1 MHLPEATK
9 QKTGK
14 GDNKLKSIHKLSGT
28 SSLRTTRRNDF
39 LLFMLPS
46 LIALMLVLA
55 IPLAYSLITSFFD
68 TNLKYQGLGEFVG
81 LRNYIEV
88 MQDTYFTESVA
99 TTLKFTVFV
108 VVLEF
113 LVGLA
118 IALLLNNIVKA
129 RNFFFT
135 IIIVPMMI
143 TPIAVGL
150 IWRLLLHSDLG
161 IVNYLLSLMGIS
173 GKAWLADSNLAL
185 GTVMFIDIWQNVPY
199 MVLVIL
205 AGLVTLP
212 SEPYEAAAIDGAS
225 RIQSF
230 FRLTV
235 PMMIPTFSV
244 VLLLRS
250 ITALKT
256 YDLIFVLT
264 RGGPGTTTEVISY
277 HIYQQAFR
285 YLEIGKASS
294 MSYLLLLMIVPI
306 AFLFIKISRNRTE

>member
-1 MHLPEATK
+1 M
-9 QKTGK
+9 
-14 GDNKLKSIHKLSGT
+14 KSV
-28 SSLRTTRRNDF
+28 RRKDF
-39 LLFMLPS
+39 LVFMLPS
-46 LIALMLVLA
+46 LIALILVLA
-55 IPLAYSLITSFFD
+55 VPLVYSLITSFFD
-68 TNLKYQGLGEFVG
+68 TNLKYPGLGEFLG
-81 LRNYIEV
+81 LQNYIETLK
-88 MQDTYFTESVA
+88 DPYFIDSVL
-99 TTLKFTVFV
+99 TTVKFTVFV
-108 VVLEF
+108 VVIEF
-113 LVGLA
+113 LVGLS
-118 IALLLNNIVKA
+118 IALLLNNIYKG

-161 IVNYLLSLMGIS
+161 IVNYLLSLIGIS
-173 GKAWLADSNLAL
+173 GRAWLADASIAL
-185 GTVMFIDIWQNVPY
+185 KTVMFIDIWQNVPY

-212 SEPYEAAAIDGAS
+212 TEPYEAAAIDGAS

-244 VLLLRS
+244 VMLLRT

-285 YLEIGKASS
+285 YLEIGKASA
-294 MSYLLLLMIVPI
+294 MSYLLLLMIIPV
-306 AFLFIKISRNRTE
+306 AFLFIKISRNRTN

>member
-1 MHLPEATK
+1 M
-9 QKTGK
+9 
-14 GDNKLKSIHKLSGT
+14 KSI
-28 SSLRTTRRNDF
+28 RRKDF
-39 LLFMLPS
+39 LVFMRPS
-46 LIALMLVLA
+46 LIALILVLA
-55 IPLAYSLITSFFD
+55 APLVYSLITSFFD
-68 TNLKYQGLGEFVG
+68 TNLKYQGLGEFLG
-81 LRNYIEV
+81 LQNYIDV
-88 MQDTYFTESVA
+88 VKDPYFRESVV

-108 VVLEF
+108 VALEF
-113 LVGLA
+113 LVGLI
-118 IALLLNNIVKA
+118 IALLLNNIRKL

-150 IWRLLLHSDLG
+150 IWGLLLHSDLG
-161 IVNYLLSLMGIS
+161 IVNYVLSLFGIS
-173 GKAWLADSNLAL
+173 GHAWLADASLAL
-185 GTVMFIDIWQNVPY
+185 PTVMFIDIWQNVPY

-212 SEPYEAAAIDGAS
+212 VDPYEAAAIDGAS

-230 FRLTV
+230 FKLTV
-235 PMMIPTFSV
+235 PMMVPTFSV
-244 VLLLRS
+244 VLLLRT

-285 YLEIGKASS
+285 FLEIGKASA
-294 MSYLLLLMIVPI
+294 MSYLLLLIIIPI
-306 AFLFIKISRNRTE
+306 AFVFVKISRNRTN

>member
-1 MHLPEATK
+1 
-9 QKTGK
+9 
-14 GDNKLKSIHKLSGT
+14 
-28 SSLRTTRRNDF
+28 
-39 LLFMLPS
+39 MLPS
-46 LIALMLVLA
+46 LIALILVLA
-55 IPLAYSLITSFFD
+55 APLVYSLITSFFD
-68 TNLKYQGLGEFVG
+68 TNLKYQGLGEFLG
-81 LRNYIEV
+81 LQNYIDV
-88 MQDTYFTESVA
+88 VKDPYFRESVV

-108 VVLEF
+108 VALEF
-113 LVGLA
+113 LVGLI
-118 IALLLNNIVKA
+118 IALLLNNIRKW

-161 IVNYLLSLMGIS
+161 IVNYVLSLFGIS
-173 GKAWLADSNLAL
+173 GRAWLADASLAL
-185 GTVMFIDIWQNVPY
+185 PTVMFIDIWQNVPY

-212 SEPYEAAAIDGAS
+212 VDPYEAAAIDGAS

-230 FRLTV
+230 FKLTV
-235 PMMIPTFSV
+235 PMMVPTFSV
-244 VLLLRS
+244 VLLLRT

-285 YLEIGKASS
+285 FLEIGKASA
-294 MSYLLLLMIVPI
+294 MSYLLLLIIIPI
-306 AFLFIKISRNRTE
+306 AFVFVKISRNRTN

>member
-1 MHLPEATK
+1 M
-9 QKTGK
+9 
-14 GDNKLKSIHKLSGT
+14 KSIQRTSGT
-28 SSLRTTRRNDF
+28 PTIKSARRKDF
-39 LLFMLPS
+39 LVFMLPS
-46 LIALMLVLA
+46 LIALMMVLA
-55 IPLAYSLITSFFD
+55 VPLAYSLVTSFFN
-68 TNLKYQGLGEFVG
+68 TNLKHPGLGDFVG
-81 LRNYIEV
+81 LQNYIEV
-88 MQDTYFTESVA
+88 LQDQYFMKSVG
-99 TTLKFTVFV
+99 TTLFFTVGV
-108 VVLEF
+108 VVIEF

-118 IALLLNNIVKA
+118 ISLLLNNIQKA

-161 IVNYLLSLMGIS
+161 IINYLLSLIGIT
-173 GKAWLADSNLAL
+173 GKAWLADSSIAL

-212 SEPYEAAAIDGAS
+212 TDPYEAAAIDGAT
-225 RIQSF
+225 RVQSF
-230 FRLTV
+230 FSLTV
-235 PMMIPTFSV
+235 PMMMPTFSV

-285 YLEIGKASS
+285 YLEIGKAAA
-294 MSYLLLLMIVPI
+294 MSYLLLLLIVPI
-306 AFLFIKISRNRTE
+306 AFFFIRISRNRSA

>member
-1 MHLPEATK
+1 MK
-9 QKTGK
+9 KI
-14 GDNKLKSIHKLSGT
+14 N
-28 SSLRTTRRNDF
+28 RRNF
-39 LLFMLPS
+39 IIFMLPS

-55 IPLAYSLITSFFD
+55 VPLVYSMITSFFD
-68 TNLKYQGLGEFVG
+68 TNLKYRGLGDFVG
-81 LRNYIEV
+81 LQNYIEV
-88 MQDTYFTESVA
+88 LKDKYFLESVK
-99 TTLKFTVFV
+99 TTVIFTVCV
-108 VVLEF
+108 VILEF
-113 LVGLA
+113 LTGLG
-118 IALLLNNIVKA
+118 IGLLLNNITKA

-161 IVNYLLSLMGIS
+161 IVNYVLSLIGIS
-173 GKAWLADSNLAL
+173 GKAWLADSSIAL
-185 GTVMFIDIWQNVPY
+185 KTVMFIDIWQNVPY

-212 SEPYEAAAIDGAS
+212 TEPYEAAAIDGAS
-225 RIQSF
+225 RLQSF
-230 FRLTV
+230 FNLTV

-244 VLLLRS
+244 VLLLRT

-285 YLEIGKASS
+285 YLEIGKASA
-294 MSYLLLLMIVPI
+294 MSYLLLLMIVPV
-306 AFLFIKISRNRTE
+306 AFLFIKISRNRTN

>member
-1 MHLPEATK
+1 M
-9 QKTGK
+9 
-14 GDNKLKSIHKLSGT
+14 KSI
-28 SSLRTTRRNDF
+28 RRKDF
-39 LLFMLPS
+39 LVFMLPS
-46 LIALMLVLA
+46 LIALILVLA
-55 IPLAYSLITSFFD
+55 APLVYSLITSFFD
-68 TNLKYQGLGEFVG
+68 TNLKYQGLGEFLG
-81 LRNYIEV
+81 LQNYIDV
-88 MQDTYFTESVA
+88 VKDPYFRESVV

-108 VVLEF
+108 VALEF
-113 LVGLA
+113 LVGLI
-118 IALLLNNIVKA
+118 IALLLNNIRKW

-161 IVNYLLSLMGIS
+161 IVNYVLSLFGIS
-173 GKAWLADSNLAL
+173 GRAWLADASLAL
-185 GTVMFIDIWQNVPY
+185 PTVMFIDIWQNVPY

-212 SEPYEAAAIDGAS
+212 VDPYEAAAIDGAS

-230 FRLTV
+230 FKLTV
-235 PMMIPTFSV
+235 PMMVPTFSV
-244 VLLLRS
+244 VLLLRT

-285 YLEIGKASS
+285 FLEIGKASA
-294 MSYLLLLMIVPI
+294 MSYLLLLIIIPI
-306 AFLFIKISRNRTE
+306 AFVFVKISRNRTN

>member
-1 MHLPEATK
+1 MK
-9 QKTGK
+9 KI
-14 GDNKLKSIHKLSGT
+14 N
-28 SSLRTTRRNDF
+28 RRNF
-39 LLFMLPS
+39 IIFMLPS

-55 IPLAYSLITSFFD
+55 VPLVYSMITSFFD
-68 TNLKYQGLGEFVG
+68 TNLKYRGLGDFVG
-81 LRNYIEV
+81 LQNYIEV
-88 MQDTYFTESVA
+88 LKDTYFLDSVK
-99 TTLKFTVFV
+99 TTVIFTVCV
-108 VVLEF
+108 VILEF
-113 LVGLA
+113 LTGLG
-118 IALLLNNIVKA
+118 IALLLNNIRKA

-161 IVNYLLSLMGIS
+161 IVNYVLSLIGIT
-173 GKAWLADSNLAL
+173 GKAWLADSAIAL
-185 GTVMFIDIWQNVPY
+185 KTVMFIDIWQNVPY

-212 SEPYEAAAIDGAS
+212 TEPYEAAAIDGAS
-225 RIQSF
+225 RLQSF
-230 FRLTV
+230 FNLTI

-244 VLLLRS
+244 VLLLRT

-285 YLEIGKASS
+285 YLEIGKASA
-294 MSYLLLLMIVPI
+294 MSYLLLLMIVPV
-306 AFLFIKISRNRTE
+306 AFLFIRISRNRMN

>member
-1 MHLPEATK
+1 MRK
-9 QKTGK
+9 I
-14 GDNKLKSIHKLSGT
+14 N
-28 SSLRTTRRNDF
+28 RRNF
-39 LLFMLPS
+39 IIFMLPS

-55 IPLAYSLITSFFD
+55 VPLVYSMITSFFD
-68 TNLKYQGLGEFVG
+68 TNLKYQGLGDFVG
-81 LRNYIEV
+81 LQNYIEV
-88 MQDTYFTESVA
+88 LKDTYFLDSVK
-99 TTLKFTVFV
+99 TTVIFTVCV
-108 VVLEF
+108 VILEF
-113 LVGLA
+113 LTGLG
-118 IALLLNNIVKA
+118 IALLLNNIRKA

-161 IVNYLLSLMGIS
+161 IVNYVLSLIGIT
-173 GKAWLADSNLAL
+173 GKAWLADSAIAL
-185 GTVMFIDIWQNVPY
+185 KTVMFIDIWQNVPY

-212 SEPYEAAAIDGAS
+212 TEPYEAAAIDGAS
-225 RIQSF
+225 RLQSF
-230 FRLTV
+230 FNLTV

-244 VLLLRS
+244 VLLLRT

-285 YLEIGKASS
+285 YLEIGKASA
-294 MSYLLLLMIVPI
+294 MSYLLLLMIVPV
-306 AFLFIKISRNRTE
+306 AFLFIKISRNRMN

>member
-1 MHLPEATK
+1 MK
-9 QKTGK
+9 KI
-14 GDNKLKSIHKLSGT
+14 N
-28 SSLRTTRRNDF
+28 RRNF
-39 LLFMLPS
+39 AIFMLPS

-55 IPLAYSLITSFFD
+55 VPLVYSMITSFFD
-68 TNLKYQGLGEFVG
+68 TNLKYRGLGDFVG
-81 LRNYIEV
+81 LQNYIEV
-88 MQDTYFTESVA
+88 LKDIYFLDSVK
-99 TTLKFTVFV
+99 TTVVFTVCV

-113 LVGLA
+113 LTGLG
-118 IALLLNNIVKA
+118 IAMLLNNIKKA

-161 IVNYLLSLMGIS
+161 IVNYVLSLIGIT
-173 GKAWLADSNLAL
+173 GKAWLADSSIAL
-185 GTVMFIDIWQNVPY
+185 KTVMFIDIWQNVPY

-212 SEPYEAAAIDGAS
+212 TEPYEAAAIDGAS

-230 FRLTV
+230 FNLTV

-244 VLLLRS
+244 VLLLRT

-285 YLEIGKASS
+285 YLEIGKASA

-306 AFLFIKISRNRTE
+306 AYMFIKISRNRTN

>member
-1 MHLPEATK
+1 MKSTHR
-9 QKTGK
+9 TG
-14 GDNKLKSIHKLSGT
+14 GT
-28 SSLRTTRRNDF
+28 PTIRSARRKDF
-39 LLFMLPS
+39 VTFMLPS
-46 LIALMLVLA
+46 LIALMMVLA
-55 IPLAYSLITSFFD
+55 VPLVYSLVTSFFD
-68 TNLKYQGLGEFVG
+68 TNLKHPGLGDFVG
-81 LRNYIEV
+81 LQNYAEV
-88 MQDTYFTESVA
+88 LHDQYFIKSVG
-99 TTLKFTVFV
+99 TTLLFTVCV
-108 VVLEF
+108 VVIEF

-118 IALLLNNIVKA
+118 ISLLLNNIRKA

-161 IVNYLLSLMGIS
+161 IINYLLSMIGIT
-173 GKAWLADSNLAL
+173 GKAWLADSSLAL

-212 SEPYEAAAIDGAS
+212 TDPYEAAAIDGAS
-225 RIQSF
+225 RVQSF
-230 FRLTV
+230 FSLTI
-235 PMMIPTFSV
+235 PMMTPTFSV

-250 ITALKT
+250 ITAMKT

-264 RGGPGTTTEVISY
+264 RGGPGITTEVISY

-285 YLEIGKASS
+285 YLEVGKAAA
-294 MSYLLLLMIVPI
+294 MSYLLVLLIVPI
-306 AFLFIKISRNRTE
+306 AFFFIRVSRNRNE

>member
-1 MHLPEATK
+1 
-9 QKTGK
+9 
-14 GDNKLKSIHKLSGT
+14 
-28 SSLRTTRRNDF
+28 
-39 LLFMLPS
+39 MLPS
-46 LIALMLVLA
+46 LIALILVLA
-55 IPLAYSLITSFFD
+55 APLVYSLITSFFD
-68 TNLKYQGLGEFVG
+68 TNLKYQGLGEFLG
-81 LRNYIEV
+81 LQNYIDV
-88 MQDTYFTESVA
+88 VKDPYFRESVV

-108 VVLEF
+108 VALEF
-113 LVGLA
+113 LVGLI
-118 IALLLNNIVKA
+118 IALLLNNIRKW

-161 IVNYLLSLMGIS
+161 IVNYVLSLFGIS
-173 GKAWLADSNLAL
+173 GHAWLADASLAL
-185 GTVMFIDIWQNVPY
+185 PTVMFIDIWQNVPY

-212 SEPYEAAAIDGAS
+212 VDPYEAAAIDGAS

-230 FRLTV
+230 FKLTV
-235 PMMIPTFSV
+235 PMMVPTFSV
-244 VLLLRS
+244 VLLLRT

-285 YLEIGKASS
+285 FLEIGKASA
-294 MSYLLLLMIVPI
+294 MSYLLLLIIIPI
-306 AFLFIKISRNRTE
+306 AFVFVKISRNRTN

>member
-1 MHLPEATK
+1 
-9 QKTGK
+9 
-14 GDNKLKSIHKLSGT
+14 
-28 SSLRTTRRNDF
+28 
-39 LLFMLPS
+39 MLPS

-55 IPLAYSLITSFFD
+55 VPLVYSMITSFFD
-68 TNLKYQGLGEFVG
+68 TNLKYRGLGDFVG
-81 LRNYIEV
+81 LQNYIEV
-88 MQDTYFTESVA
+88 LKDIYFLDSVK
-99 TTLKFTVFV
+99 TTVVFTVCV

-113 LVGLA
+113 LTGLG
-118 IALLLNNIVKA
+118 IAMLLNNIKKA

-161 IVNYLLSLMGIS
+161 IVNYVLSLIGIT
-173 GKAWLADSNLAL
+173 GKAWLADSSIAL
-185 GTVMFIDIWQNVPY
+185 KTVMFIDIWQNVPY

-212 SEPYEAAAIDGAS
+212 TEPYEAAAIDGAS

-230 FRLTV
+230 FNLTV

-244 VLLLRS
+244 VLLLRT

-285 YLEIGKASS
+285 YLEIGKASA
-294 MSYLLLLMIVPI
+294 MSYLLLLMIVPV
-306 AFLFIKISRNRTE
+306 AFLFIKISRNRTN

>member
-1 MHLPEATK
+1 
-9 QKTGK
+9 
-14 GDNKLKSIHKLSGT
+14 
-28 SSLRTTRRNDF
+28 
-39 LLFMLPS
+39 MLPS
-46 LIALMLVLA
+46 LIALMMVLA
-55 IPLAYSLITSFFD
+55 LPLVYSLVTSFFD
-68 TNLKYQGLGEFVG
+68 TNLKYRGLGDFVG
-81 LRNYIEV
+81 LQNYIEV
-88 MQDTYFTESVA
+88 LKDTYFLDSVK
-99 TTLKFTVFV
+99 TTVIFTVCV
-108 VVLEF
+108 VVIEF
-113 LVGLA
+113 LVGLG
-118 IALLLNNIVKA
+118 IGLLLNNIRKA

-161 IVNYLLSLMGIS
+161 IVNYVLSQIGLMGR
-173 GKAWLADSNLAL
+173 AWLADASIAL
-185 GTVMFIDIWQNVPY
+185 KTVMFIDIWQNVPY

-212 SEPYEAAAIDGAS
+212 TEPYEAAAIDGAS
-225 RIQSF
+225 RLQSF
-230 FRLTV
+230 FTLTV

-244 VLLLRS
+244 VLLLRT

-285 YLEIGKASS
+285 YLEIGKASA
-294 MSYLLLLMIVPI
+294 MSYLLLLMIVPV
-306 AFLFIKISRNRTE
+306 AFLFIRASRNRTE

>member
-1 MHLPEATK
+1 
-9 QKTGK
+9 
-14 GDNKLKSIHKLSGT
+14 
-28 SSLRTTRRNDF
+28 
-39 LLFMLPS
+39 MLPS
-46 LIALMLVLA
+46 LVALILVLA
-55 IPLAYSLITSFFD
+55 VPLVYSLITSFFD
-68 TNLKYQGLGEFVG
+68 TNLKYSGLGEFLG
-81 LRNYIEV
+81 LQNYVEIL
-88 MQDTYFTESVA
+88 QDTYFIESVV
-99 TTLKFTVFV
+99 TTAKFTVFV
-108 VVLEF
+108 VVIEF

-118 IALLLNNIVKA
+118 IALLLNNIQKG

-161 IVNYLLSLMGIS
+161 IVNYLLSQIGIS
-173 GKAWLADSNLAL
+173 GRAWLADANIAL
-185 GTVMFIDIWQNVPY
+185 PTVMFIDIWQNVPY

-212 SEPYEAAAIDGAS
+212 TEPYEAAAIDGAS

-244 VLLLRS
+244 VLLLRT

-285 YLEIGKASS
+285 YLEIGKASA
-294 MSYLLLLMIVPI
+294 MSYLLLIMIIPI
-306 AFLFIKISRNRTE
+306 AFMFIKISRNRTN

>member
-1 MHLPEATK
+1 M
-9 QKTGK
+9 
-14 GDNKLKSIHKLSGT
+14 KSIRKTSGT
-28 SSLRTTRRNDF
+28 LTIKSAHRKDF
-39 LLFMLPS
+39 LVFMLPS

-55 IPLAYSLITSFFD
+55 VPLVYSLITSFFD
-68 TNLKYQGLGEFVG
+68 TNLKHPGLGNFIG
-81 LRNYIEV
+81 LQNYAEV
-88 MQDTYFTESVA
+88 LHDSYFTKSVG
-99 TTLKFTVFV
+99 TTLIFTVCV
-108 VVLEF
+108 VVIEF
-113 LVGLA
+113 LVGLV
-118 IALLLNNIVKA
+118 IALLLNNIRKA
-129 RNFFFT
+129 RNLLFT
-135 IIIVPMMI
+135 VIIVPMMI

-161 IVNYLLSLMGIS
+161 IVNYLLSLIGIS
-173 GKAWLADSNLAL
+173 GKAWLADSSLAL

-212 SEPYEAAAIDGAS
+212 TDPYEAAAIDGSS
-225 RIQSF
+225 RLQSF
-230 FRLTV
+230 FSLTV
-235 PMMIPTFSV
+235 PMMMPTFSV

-294 MSYLLLLMIVPI
+294 MSYLLLLLIVPI
-306 AFLFIKISRNRTE
+306 AFFFIRASRNRSA

>member
-1 MHLPEATK
+1 MK
-9 QKTGK
+9 KI
-14 GDNKLKSIHKLSGT
+14 N
-28 SSLRTTRRNDF
+28 RRNF
-39 LLFMLPS
+39 VIFMLPS

-55 IPLAYSLITSFFD
+55 VPLVYSMITSFFD
-68 TNLKYQGLGEFVG
+68 TNLKYRGLGDFVG
-81 LRNYIEV
+81 LQNYIEV
-88 MQDTYFTESVA
+88 LKDVYFLDSVK
-99 TTLKFTVFV
+99 TTVVFTVCV

-113 LVGLA
+113 LTGLG
-118 IALLLNNIVKA
+118 IAMLLNNIKKA

-161 IVNYLLSLMGIS
+161 IVNYVLSLIGIT
-173 GKAWLADSNLAL
+173 GKAWLADSTIAL
-185 GTVMFIDIWQNVPY
+185 KTVMFIDIWQNVPY

-212 SEPYEAAAIDGAS
+212 TEPYEAAAIDGAS

-230 FRLTV
+230 FNLTV

-244 VLLLRS
+244 VLLLRT

-285 YLEIGKASS
+285 YLEIGKASA
-294 MSYLLLLMIVPI
+294 MSYLLLLMIVPV
-306 AFLFIKISRNRTE
+306 AFLFIKISRNRTN

>member
-1 MHLPEATK
+1 M
-9 QKTGK
+9 
-14 GDNKLKSIHKLSGT
+14 KSSQGTSGT
-28 SSLRTTRRNDF
+28 PTIKSARRKDF
-39 LLFMLPS
+39 LVFMLPS
-46 LIALMLVLA
+46 LIALMMVLA
-55 IPLAYSLITSFFD
+55 VPLAYSLVTSFFD
-68 TNLKYQGLGEFVG
+68 TNLKHPGLGDFVG
-81 LRNYIEV
+81 LQNYIEV
-88 MQDTYFTESVA
+88 LQDQYFMKSVG
-99 TTLKFTVFV
+99 TTLFFTVGV
-108 VVLEF
+108 VVIEF

-118 IALLLNNIVKA
+118 ISLLLNNIKKA

-161 IVNYLLSLMGIS
+161 IINYLLSLIGIT
-173 GKAWLADSNLAL
+173 GKAWLADSSIAL

-212 SEPYEAAAIDGAS
+212 TDPYEAAAIDGAT
-225 RIQSF
+225 RVQSF
-230 FRLTV
+230 FSLTV
-235 PMMIPTFSV
+235 PMMMPTFSV

-285 YLEIGKASS
+285 YLEIGKAAA
-294 MSYLLLLMIVPI
+294 MSYLLLLLIVPI
-306 AFLFIKISRNRTE
+306 AFFFIRISRNRSA

>member
-1 MHLPEATK
+1 
-9 QKTGK
+9 
-14 GDNKLKSIHKLSGT
+14 
-28 SSLRTTRRNDF
+28 
-39 LLFMLPS
+39 MLPS

-68 TNLKYQGLGEFVG
+68 TNLKYQGLGEFRG
-81 LRNYIEV
+81 LQNYIEV
-88 MQDTYFTESVA
+88 LKDTYFTESVL
-99 TTLKFTVFV
+99 TTLKFTVCV

-113 LVGLA
+113 VVGLV
-118 IALLLNNIVKA
+118 IALLLNNIYKA

-161 IVNYLLSLMGIS
+161 IVNYLLSLIGIS
-173 GKAWLADSNLAL
+173 GKAWLADSSLAL

-212 SEPYEAAAIDGAS
+212 TEPYEAAAIDGAS
-225 RIQSF
+225 RTQSF

-235 PMMIPTFSV
+235 PMMMPTFSV

-285 YLEIGKASS
+285 YLEIGKASA
-294 MSYLLLLMIVPI
+294 MSYLLLLLIVPI
-306 AFLFIKISRNRTE
+306 AFLFIRISRSRTT

>member
-1 MHLPEATK
+1 MRK
-9 QKTGK
+9 I
-14 GDNKLKSIHKLSGT
+14 N
-28 SSLRTTRRNDF
+28 RRNF
-39 LLFMLPS
+39 IIFMLPS
-46 LIALMLVLA
+46 LVALMLVLA
-55 IPLAYSLITSFFD
+55 VPLVYSMITSFFD
-68 TNLKYQGLGEFVG
+68 TNLKYRGLGDFVG
-81 LRNYIEV
+81 LKNYIEV
-88 MQDTYFTESVA
+88 LKDTYFLDSVK
-99 TTLKFTVFV
+99 TTVIFTVCV
-108 VVLEF
+108 VILEF
-113 LVGLA
+113 LTGLG
-118 IALLLNNIVKA
+118 IALLLNNIRKA

-161 IVNYLLSLMGIS
+161 IVNYVLSLIGIT
-173 GKAWLADSNLAL
+173 GKAWLADSAIAL
-185 GTVMFIDIWQNVPY
+185 KTVMFIDIWQNVPY

-212 SEPYEAAAIDGAS
+212 TEPYEAAAIDGAS
-225 RIQSF
+225 RLQSF
-230 FRLTV
+230 FNLTV

-244 VLLLRS
+244 VLLLRT

-285 YLEIGKASS
+285 YLEIGKASA
-294 MSYLLLLMIVPI
+294 MSYLLLLMIVPV
-306 AFLFIKISRNRTE
+306 AFLFIRISRNRMN

>member
-1 MHLPEATK
+1 M
-9 QKTGK
+9 
-14 GDNKLKSIHKLSGT
+14 KSV
-28 SSLRTTRRNDF
+28 RRKDF
-39 LLFMLPS
+39 LVFMLPS
-46 LIALMLVLA
+46 LIALILVLA
-55 IPLAYSLITSFFD
+55 VPLVYSLITSFFD
-68 TNLKYQGLGEFVG
+68 TNLKYSGLGEFLG
-81 LRNYIEV
+81 LQNYIEV
-88 MQDTYFTESVA
+88 LKDPYFIDSVL
-99 TTLKFTVFV
+99 TTVKFTVFV
-108 VVLEF
+108 VVIEF

-118 IALLLNNIVKA
+118 IALLLNNIYKG

-161 IVNYLLSLMGIS
+161 IVNYLLSLIGIS
-173 GKAWLADSNLAL
+173 GRAWLADASIAL
-185 GTVMFIDIWQNVPY
+185 KTVMFIDIWQNVPY

-212 SEPYEAAAIDGAS
+212 TEPYEAAAIDGAS

-244 VLLLRS
+244 VMLLRT

-285 YLEIGKASS
+285 YLEIGKASA
-294 MSYLLLLMIVPI
+294 MSYLLLLMIIPV
-306 AFLFIKISRNRTE
+306 AFLFIKISRNRTN

>member
-1 MHLPEATK
+1 
-9 QKTGK
+9 
-14 GDNKLKSIHKLSGT
+14 
-28 SSLRTTRRNDF
+28 
-39 LLFMLPS
+39 MLPS
-46 LIALMLVLA
+46 LIALMMVLA
-55 IPLAYSLITSFFD
+55 LPLVYSLVTSFFD
-68 TNLKYQGLGEFVG
+68 TNLKYRGLGDFVG
-81 LRNYIEV
+81 LQNYIEV
-88 MQDTYFTESVA
+88 LKDTYFLDSVK
-99 TTLKFTVFV
+99 TTVIFTFFV
-108 VVLEF
+108 VVIEF
-113 LVGLA
+113 LVGLG
-118 IALLLNNIVKA
+118 IGLLLNNIRKA

-161 IVNYLLSLMGIS
+161 IVNHVLTQIGMVGR
-173 GKAWLADSNLAL
+173 AWLADASIAL
-185 GTVMFIDIWQNVPY
+185 KTVMFIDIWQNVPY

-212 SEPYEAAAIDGAS
+212 TEPYEAAAIDGAS
-225 RIQSF
+225 RLQSF
-230 FRLTV
+230 FTLTI

-244 VLLLRS
+244 VLLLRT

-285 YLEIGKASS
+285 YLEIGKASA
-294 MSYLLLLMIVPI
+294 MSYLLLLMIVPV
-306 AFLFIKISRNRTE
+306 AFLFIRASRNRTE

>member
-1 MHLPEATK
+1 M
-9 QKTGK
+9 
-14 GDNKLKSIHKLSGT
+14 KSLQRKNFII
-28 SSLRTTRRNDF
+28 
-39 LLFMLPS
+39 FMLPS
-46 LIALMLVLA
+46 LIALMMVLA
-55 IPLAYSLITSFFD
+55 LPLVYSLVTSFFD
-68 TNLKYQGLGEFVG
+68 TNLKYRGLGDFVG
-81 LRNYIEV
+81 LQNYIEV
-88 MQDTYFTESVA
+88 LKDTYFLDSVK
-99 TTLKFTVFV
+99 TTVIFTFFV
-108 VVLEF
+108 VVIEF
-113 LVGLA
+113 LVGLG
-118 IALLLNNIVKA
+118 IGLLLNNIRKA

-161 IVNYLLSLMGIS
+161 IVNYVLNLVGMTGR
-173 GKAWLADSNLAL
+173 AWLADASIAL
-185 GTVMFIDIWQNVPY
+185 KTVMFIDIWQNVPY

-212 SEPYEAAAIDGAS
+212 TEPYEAAAIDGAS
-225 RIQSF
+225 RLQSF
-230 FRLTV
+230 FTLTI

-244 VLLLRS
+244 VLLLRT

-285 YLEIGKASS
+285 YLEIGKASA
-294 MSYLLLLMIVPI
+294 MSYLLLLMIVPV
-306 AFLFIKISRNRTE
+306 AFLFIRASRNRTE

>member
-1 MHLPEATK
+1 
-9 QKTGK
+9 
-14 GDNKLKSIHKLSGT
+14 
-28 SSLRTTRRNDF
+28 
-39 LLFMLPS
+39 MLPS
-46 LIALMLVLA
+46 LIALILVLA
-55 IPLAYSLITSFFD
+55 VPLVYSLVTSFFD
-68 TNLKYQGLGEFVG
+68 TNLKYSGLGEFMG
-81 LRNYIEV
+81 LRNYIDV
-88 MQDTYFTESVA
+88 LKDTYFIDSVV
-99 TTLKFTVFV
+99 TTIKFTVFV
-108 VVLEF
+108 VVIEF

-118 IALLLNNIVKA
+118 IAILLNNIEKG

-161 IVNYLLSLMGIS
+161 IVNYMLSLIGIS
-173 GKAWLADSNLAL
+173 GRAWLADASIAL
-185 GTVMFIDIWQNVPY
+185 QTVMFIDIWQNVPY

-212 SEPYEAAAIDGAS
+212 TEPYEAAAIDGAS
-225 RIQSF
+225 RVQSF
-230 FRLTV
+230 FKLTV

-244 VLLLRS
+244 VLLLRT

-285 YLEIGKASS
+285 YLEIGKASA
-294 MSYLLLLMIVPI
+294 MSYMLLLMIVPI
-306 AFLFIKISRNRTE
+306 AFMFIKISRNRTN

>member
-1 MHLPEATK
+1 M
-9 QKTGK
+9 
-14 GDNKLKSIHKLSGT
+14 KSLQRKNFII
-28 SSLRTTRRNDF
+28 
-39 LLFMLPS
+39 FMLPS
-46 LIALMLVLA
+46 LIALMMVLA
-55 IPLAYSLITSFFD
+55 LPLVYSLVTSFFD
-68 TNLKYQGLGEFVG
+68 TNLKYRGLGDFVG
-81 LRNYIEV
+81 LQNYIEV
-88 MQDTYFTESVA
+88 LKDPYFLDSVK
-99 TTLKFTVFV
+99 TTVIFTVCV
-108 VVLEF
+108 VVIEF
-113 LVGLA
+113 LVGLG
-118 IALLLNNIVKA
+118 IGLLLNNIRKA

-161 IVNYLLSLMGIS
+161 IVNYLLSLIGLN
-173 GKAWLADSNLAL
+173 GRAWLADSAIAL
-185 GTVMFIDIWQNVPY
+185 QTVMFIDIWQNVPY

-212 SEPYEAAAIDGAS
+212 TEPYEAAAIDGAS
-225 RIQSF
+225 RLQSF
-230 FRLTV
+230 FNLTI

-244 VLLLRS
+244 VLLLRT

-285 YLEIGKASS
+285 YLEIGKASA
-294 MSYLLLLMIVPI
+294 MSYLLLLMIVPV
-306 AFLFIKISRNRTE
+306 AFLFIKISRNRTN

>member
-1 MHLPEATK
+1 MK
-9 QKTGK
+9 KI
-14 GDNKLKSIHKLSGT
+14 N
-28 SSLRTTRRNDF
+28 RRNF
-39 LLFMLPS
+39 VIFMLPS

-55 IPLAYSLITSFFD
+55 VPLVYSMITSFFD
-68 TNLKYQGLGEFVG
+68 TNLKYRGLGDFVG
-81 LRNYIEV
+81 LQNYIEV
-88 MQDTYFTESVA
+88 LKDVYFLDSVK
-99 TTLKFTVFV
+99 TTVVFTVCV

-113 LVGLA
+113 LTGLG
-118 IALLLNNIVKA
+118 IAMLLNNIKKA

-161 IVNYLLSLMGIS
+161 IVNYVLSLIGIT
-173 GKAWLADSNLAL
+173 GKAWLADSSIAL
-185 GTVMFIDIWQNVPY
+185 KTVMFIDIWQNVPY

-212 SEPYEAAAIDGAS
+212 TEPYEAAAIDGAS

-230 FRLTV
+230 FNLTV

-244 VLLLRS
+244 VLLLRT

-285 YLEIGKASS
+285 YLEIGKASA
-294 MSYLLLLMIVPI
+294 MSYLLLLMIVPV
-306 AFLFIKISRNRTE
+306 AFLFIKISRNRTN

>member
-1 MHLPEATK
+1 MK
-9 QKTGK
+9 KI
-14 GDNKLKSIHKLSGT
+14 N
-28 SSLRTTRRNDF
+28 RRNF
-39 LLFMLPS
+39 IIFMLPS

-55 IPLAYSLITSFFD
+55 VPLVYSMITSFFD
-68 TNLKYQGLGEFVG
+68 TNLKYRGLGDFVG
-81 LRNYIEV
+81 LQNYIEV
-88 MQDTYFTESVA
+88 LKDTYFLDSVK
-99 TTLKFTVFV
+99 TTVIFTVCV
-108 VVLEF
+108 VILEF
-113 LVGLA
+113 LTGLG
-118 IALLLNNIVKA
+118 IALLLNNIRKA

-161 IVNYLLSLMGIS
+161 IVNYVLSLIGIT
-173 GKAWLADSNLAL
+173 GKAWLADSAIAL
-185 GTVMFIDIWQNVPY
+185 KTVMFIDIWQNVPY

-212 SEPYEAAAIDGAS
+212 TEPYEAAAIDGAS
-225 RIQSF
+225 RLQSF
-230 FRLTV
+230 FNLTV

-244 VLLLRS
+244 VLLLRT

-285 YLEIGKASS
+285 YLEIGKASA
-294 MSYLLLLMIVPI
+294 MSYLLLLMIVPV
-306 AFLFIKISRNRTE
+306 AFLFIRISRNRMN